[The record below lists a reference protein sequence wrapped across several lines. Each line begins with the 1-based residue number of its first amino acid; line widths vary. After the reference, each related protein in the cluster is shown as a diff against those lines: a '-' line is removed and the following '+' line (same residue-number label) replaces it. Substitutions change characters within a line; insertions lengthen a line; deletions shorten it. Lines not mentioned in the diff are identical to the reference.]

1 MYHHNDFYVFNS
13 SNCCPGYTH
22 SALDD
27 KDTEHTGTAEA
38 KDRQIDA
45 LTTQLEELRLEEERL
60 REAERQYIN
69 TIAEKDSLINDLNKE
84 LEELKARLAAM
95 ER

>member
-1 MYHHNDFYVFNS
+1 LW
-13 SNCCPGYTH
+13 G

-45 LTTQLEELRLEEERL
+45 LSTQLEDLRREEERL
-60 REAERQYIN
+60 REAEQQYIN
-69 TIAEKDSLINDLNKE
+69 TIAEKDSMIKDLNRE

-95 ER
+95 KR